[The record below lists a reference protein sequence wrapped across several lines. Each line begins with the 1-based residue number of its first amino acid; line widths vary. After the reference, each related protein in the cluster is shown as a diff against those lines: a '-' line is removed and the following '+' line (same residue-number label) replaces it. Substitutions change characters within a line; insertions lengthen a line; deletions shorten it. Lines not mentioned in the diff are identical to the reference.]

1 VEDANEERKRFEAE
15 RELEVRQLQEQ
26 IREMGDSA
34 GAAFYYGNAAHAE
47 DVMKLKGQVNE
58 L

>member
-1 VEDANEERKRFEAE
+1 
-15 RELEVRQLQEQ
+15 
-26 IREMGDSA
+26 MGDSA